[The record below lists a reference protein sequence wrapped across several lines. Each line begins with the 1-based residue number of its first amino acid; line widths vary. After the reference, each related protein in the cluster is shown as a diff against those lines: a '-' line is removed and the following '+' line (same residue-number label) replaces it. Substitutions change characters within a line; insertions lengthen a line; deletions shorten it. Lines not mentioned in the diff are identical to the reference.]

1 MDLSLK
7 TKSFEEVQL
16 AKGQLIFSKGDKA
29 RNIYILNSGKIAC
42 FLLSKDNRVIPVH
55 GLKNNGIFGEDGV
68 LAKEQVYQYF
78 AVALEDSSATLIPH
92 KDVNAFIKDSASWIK
107 NILNTISDRIH
118 NTLDVISDHKIIDDR
133 LNSGSEFSQA
143 EEKLILNSLNPKKKS
158 KD

>member
-1 MDLSLK
+1 MNYQ
-7 TKSFEEVQL
+7 E
-16 AKGQLIFSKGDKA
+16 IFDQNNYYFYQSRA
-29 RNIYILNSGKIAC
+29 FSIL
-42 FLLSKDNRVIPVH
+42 
-55 GLKNNGIFGEDGV
+55 
-68 LAKEQVYQYF
+68 KEQVYQYF